1 MCERR
6 IVIGGRGC
14 QVYGDETAKNVIFWF
29 TGEHEKDTIEEVY
42 RQLKETTQV
51 SFWLIACEIEDWNA
65 QLSPWSA
72 PAVYGKEGF
81 AGEGAETLKW
91 LEKECLPGLE
101 NIYQMKLEEKRLLIG
116 GYSLSGLFAMW
127 AFYELGIFTG
137 AAACSA
143 SFWFPGWM
151 EYTKQHMVHKKSRIY
166 LSLGIKEEKTRNP
179 VMAKVGEAA
188 RGMYQQLS
196 EDMNVEK
203 VTLEWNHGN
212 HFTQPAERT
221 MKGFAWLL
229 S

>member
-1 MCERR
+1 
-6 IVIGGRGC
+6 
-14 QVYGDETAKNVIFWF
+14 
-29 TGEHEKDTIEEVY
+29 
-42 RQLKETTQV
+42 
-51 SFWLIACEIEDWNA
+51 
-65 QLSPWSA
+65 
-72 PAVYGKEGF
+72 
-81 AGEGAETLKW
+81 
-91 LEKECLPGLE
+91 
-101 NIYQMKLEEKRLLIG
+101 MKLEEKRLLIG

-151 EYTKQHMVHKKSRIY
+151 EYTKQHMVRKKSRIY

-179 VMAKVGEAA
+179 VMATVGEAA

-203 VTLEWNHGN
+203 VTLEWNLSN

>member
-1 MCERR
+1 M
-6 IVIGGRGC
+6 
-14 QVYGDETAKNVIFWF
+14 
-29 TGEHEKDTIEEVY
+29 
-42 RQLKETTQV
+42 

-81 AGEGAETLKW
+81 AGEGAETLEW

-143 SFWFPGWM
+143 S
-151 EYTKQHMVHKKSRIY
+151 
-166 LSLGIKEEKTRNP
+166 
-179 VMAKVGEAA
+179 
-188 RGMYQQLS
+188 
-196 EDMNVEK
+196 
-203 VTLEWNHGN
+203 
-212 HFTQPAERT
+212 
-221 MKGFAWLL
+221 
-229 S
+229 